1 MYKIIDNLPIEYKQS
16 QQQIKDNYATF
27 EVPYYRKDNDNYV
40 DGQGFCCDDSPK
52 LRSFNP
58 SRNDN
63 PELFQY
69 YYHSDHLGSSS
80 LITNLGGEIA
90 QHIEYVPFGEVF
102 IEERNN
108 TWNTPYL
115 FNAKELDEETGN
127 YYFGKRYYDPRISF
141 WLSTDPLQEKYP
153 HISTYAYTFQNPVKY
168 IDPNGKEPIKSQ
180 AVSLSEL
187 IRVLASVRASSLEDI
202 VSWYGGIDNRWAAV
216 ERKGMLNERYVYSKS
231 WGWIDMR
238 HFSAAAYGTDLL
250 LASSNDILKRGE
262 ETELAQERAGNA
274 SAWSYEDL
282 VSNALGVYFEQYA
295 ESYKGNALQ
304 ALTSFFMKIGVV
316 ENPLDV
322 APNELP
328 DAERQTPP
336 QNMSYESINT
346 SNNRALGIDAK
357 IVKFIESFTGED
369 IKTDRRAKIVNQQ
382 ANGNGQN
389 SN

>member
-1 MYKIIDNLPIEYKQS
+1 LD
-16 QQQIKDNYATF
+16 
-27 EVPYYRKDNDNYV
+27 
-40 DGQGFCCDDSPK
+40 
-52 LRSFNP
+52 
-58 SRNDN
+58 
-63 PELFQY
+63 
-69 YYHSDHLGSSS
+69 
-80 LITNLGGEIA
+80 GEIV
-90 QHIEYVPFGEVF
+90 QHVEYVPFGEVF

-108 TWNTPYL
+108 VWNTPYL

-127 YYFGKRYYDPRISF
+127 YFFGKRYYDPRISI

-153 HISTYAYTFQNPVKY
+153 HISTYAYTFQNPIKY
-168 IDPNGKEPIKSQ
+168 VDPNGKEPIKSQ

-187 IRVLASVRASSLEDI
+187 IRALASVRASSLEDI

-216 ERKGMLNERYVYSKS
+216 ARKGMLNERYVYSKS

-262 ETELAQERAGNA
+262 ETELAQERANNA

-295 ESYKGNALQ
+295 EDYKGNALQ
-304 ALTSFFMKIGVV
+304 ALTSFFKEIGVV
-316 ENPLDV
+316 ENPLEI

-336 QNMSYESINT
+336 QNMSYEPVNT
-346 SNNRALGIDAK
+346 LNNRALGIDAK

-369 IKTDRRAKIVNQQ
+369 IKTDRRTKIVNQQ
-382 ANGNGQN
+382 TNGNARN